1 MSGHQDITIV
11 TIIIIIIIVL
21 IIIII
26 IIIIIAMTI
35 AIDRQKHPA
44 FLARFSEVDLANRS
58 NGGAAD
64 RAKPPGGFPGIGPSR
79 RAASG

>member
-1 MSGHQDITIV
+1 MSGHQDITIA
-11 TIIIIIIIVL
+11 TIIIIIVL
-21 IIIII
+21 
-26 IIIIIAMTI
+26 IIIIAMTI

-64 RAKPPGGFPGIGPSR
+64 RAKPPGSFPGIGPSR